1 MDAPSTKPEGLP
13 RVQVKELEQMS
24 DECSHDFRGDL
35 FGVRRCRLCR
45 VAEDA
50 VPETIDTKFGD
61 IDNTISLTNVPEDY
75 AAGLRDT
82 SQIAFHS
89 TDRKSMRANVYR
101 FFLERGNDGATADE
115 VVVKFDPTGTLTTS
129 YAPRVTELM
138 REGLLSRTLVR
149 RKTTKGRPAIVY
161 VAATKANR
169 EDEGS

>member
-1 MDAPSTKPEGLP
+1 
-13 RVQVKELEQMS
+13 MS
-24 DECSHDFRGDL
+24 EECSHDFRGDL

-50 VPETIDTKFGD
+50 VPETIDTKFGN

-138 REGLLSRTLVR
+138 REGLLNRTLVR
-149 RKTTKGRPAIVY
+149 RKTTKGRPAMVY

-169 EDEGS
+169 EDEEPLLKRTPR

>member
-1 MDAPSTKPEGLP
+1 
-13 RVQVKELEQMS
+13 MS
-24 DECSHDFRGDL
+24 GECSHDFRGDL
-35 FGVRRCRLCR
+35 FGVRRCRLCS
-45 VAEDA
+45 VPEEAK
-50 VPETIDTKFGD
+50 PETIDTKFGN

-75 AAGLRDT
+75 AAGLRNT

-161 VAATKANR
+161 IAATKANR
-169 EDEGS
+169 EDEGK